1 MTIYL
6 CLIKVRSDGK
16 TIEAGNFGDCDYES
30 KFHLYIIMFKLLK
43 LNSFT
48 IVDVC

>member
-1 MTIYL
+1 M
-6 CLIKVRSDGK
+6 RSDGK